1 MSERD
6 ADNRGSRPRHRTAL
20 VLTGGGARAAYQAG
34 VLRAISHLLPRG
46 ARSPFG
52 IVCGTSAG
60 AFNATAIAADA
71 GNFRRA
77 VALLVDVWRGFHAG
91 HVYRADVVGVALS
104 GAWWLA
110 ALMLG
115 GLGRHNPVSL
125 LDNTPLARLLARRL
139 DLSGVERSLAA
150 GALDAL
156 AITASG
162 YSSGQSITFFQGGAA
177 PEGWRRARRVGVH
190 ATLDIRHLMASAAMP
205 FIFPAVRI
213 DDDFYGDGSMR
224 QIAPLSP
231 ALHLGADRLLV
242 ISVGRIG
249 ANRDGSAAHRDG
261 YPSLAQIG
269 GHALTSIFFDAL
281 EADLEQ
287 LERINRA
294 VAQSPVPHTGSMGE
308 ALRRVDCL
316 LLTPSQRLE
325 QIAADHLQSL
335 PRPVRFFLRGVG
347 ALRASGS
354 SLASY
359 LLFERSFTRA
369 LLRLGYADAMARR
382 EDILTL
388 LTPE

>member
-1 MSERD
+1 VS
-6 ADNRGSRPRHRTAL
+6 GSAAPGPARRRTAL

-34 VLRAISHLLPRG
+34 VLRAIAHLLPRG
-46 ARSPFG
+46 APSPFG

-60 AFNATAIAADA
+60 AFNAAAVAADA
-71 GNFRRA
+71 GDFRRG
-77 VALLVDVWRGFHAG
+77 VALLVDVWKNFHAG
-91 HVYRADVVGVALS
+91 HVYRADVAGIAAS

-115 GLGRHNPVSL
+115 GLGRHNPASL
-125 LDNTPLARLLARRL
+125 LDNAPLGRLLTRRL
-139 DLSGVERSLAA
+139 DLAGIGRALAS

-162 YSSGQSITFFQGGAA
+162 YSSGQSTTFFQGTSV
-177 PEGWRRARRVGVH
+177 PEGWRRARRVGVR
-190 ATLDIRHLMASAAMP
+190 TSVDVRHLLASSAMP

-213 DDDFYGDGSMR
+213 DDDYYGDGSMR

-231 ALHLGADRLLV
+231 ALHLGAERLLV

-249 ANRDGSAAHRDG
+249 ANRDEPAHGDG

-287 LERINRA
+287 LDRINRA
-294 VAQSPVPHTGSMGE
+294 VVEAPVPLHGSAGE
-308 ALRRVDCL
+308 TLRRVDCL
-316 LLTPSQRLE
+316 LLTPSERLE
-325 QIAADHLQSL
+325 RIAMDHLRSL

-347 ALRASGS
+347 ALRTSGS

-359 LLFERSFTRA
+359 LLFERSFTRE

-382 EDILTL
+382 AEILAL
-388 LTPE
+388 LTPA